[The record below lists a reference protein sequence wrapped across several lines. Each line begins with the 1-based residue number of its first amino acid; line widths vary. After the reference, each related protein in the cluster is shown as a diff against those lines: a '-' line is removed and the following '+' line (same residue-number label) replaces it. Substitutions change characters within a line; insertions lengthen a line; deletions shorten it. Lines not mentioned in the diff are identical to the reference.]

1 MAGLDPAILRGTR
14 KITVEPRVQ
23 PEDGDDETRTSG
35 RMQSEAGFR
44 LSPELRLAF
53 ESIAAEASVNEVLQ
67 PFWA

>member
-44 LSPELRLAF
+44 LSPEITACVREYRGRGLG
-53 ESIAAEASVNEVLQ
+53 E
-67 PFWA
+67 